1 MLWRGLFCVLSVSKF
16 CSNAG
21 FTCFE
26 TRFGPQPE
34 CLHRIR
40 KADTPE
46 QNSFSKSIA
55 WNTEEMCGDQ
65 MTLVILCFR
74 LTSLIF
80 SVVLS
85 WAVCQGKGTALV
97 CLGME

>member
-1 MLWRGLFCVLSVSKF
+1 MSRF
-16 CSNAG
+16 CSNAS
-21 FTCFE
+21 FTSFE

-34 CLHRIR
+34 CLHLIR

-46 QNSFSKSIA
+46 QNSFSKSLS
-55 WNTEEMCGDQ
+55 WDMEEMCRDQ
-65 MTLVILCFR
+65 MAVVILCSS

-85 WAVCQGKGTALV
+85 WAVCQGRGTALV